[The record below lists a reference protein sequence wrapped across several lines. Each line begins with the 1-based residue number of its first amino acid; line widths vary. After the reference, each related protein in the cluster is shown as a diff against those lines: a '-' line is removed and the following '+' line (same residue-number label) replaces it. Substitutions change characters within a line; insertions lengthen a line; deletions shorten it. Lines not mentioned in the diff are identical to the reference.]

1 MYLIDKKIQMTCD
14 ALKTL
19 RVSPLYKI
27 DDFLYRETGYKTS
40 NVLPNPSTLEKFQ
53 NGVISEETH
62 YWFYKKIEAQPSQ
75 NGKQL
80 CLKLTDI
87 VPYNPQAITFVNG
100 KMVQGLDSYHDELPL
115 EFDKENEIYI
125 HLYTGWTTT
134 FITFGAQ
141 LCLIDEKVEQ
151 LYYDLSVP
159 FEAAMCLA
167 DTDENRIAILKELE
181 IAASYI
187 DFRSPYSKEFYDG
200 IDKAINYLAENFYN
214 GICGKSSSIVSCV
227 GQTHID
233 VAWLWVLEQTAEKVQ
248 RSFSSV
254 LSLMDAYPEFKFMQ
268 SQPQLYEYMKEHA
281 PEKYEELKKRVKEG
295 RWEAEGGMW
304 VEADT
309 NLTSGES
316 LVRQLMFGKRFMKE
330 EFGVDCKCLWLPD
343 VFGYS
348 AALPQIMKK
357 CGIKS
362 FVTSKLSWND
372 FNRMPYDIF
381 MWEGIDG
388 TEIFTYFLTAQQATK
403 DGEGV
408 TLTAYNGQIKPSYI
422 LGTWRRFQQKAYC
435 SDVMLSY
442 GWGDGGGGPTKEMLE
457 NQRRLS
463 YGLPG
468 FPKTQIDTLDNFISR
483 TYNSFCENAKK
494 LKRHPKWVGE
504 LYFEK
509 HRGTYTSIAK
519 IKKQNRK
526 CEFMYQALETLSVL
540 DSVLLNNT
548 YEQAYINK
556 AWKTMLLHQ
565 FHDVLPGSSIESVY
579 ERTDHDFTELMSSG
593 QEKIN
598 EKIENLSV
606 NVKTNGGVFVY
617 NPNAFNSSDVVDI
630 DGEKVYVEDI
640 PGMGYRVVTPAANKN
655 SVKVTNKTMENDFY
669 LITLDD
675 ACQIISLYD
684 KVNHREVVKPG
695 GLFNELQVFEDYP
708 YECDAWEINHYYKQK
723 MWPINNVDET
733 KIISEG
739 ARTGLKIT
747 RNYLNSQIVQ
757 TIFLYENIG
766 RIDFDT
772 TIDWHEEHQLLKASF
787 PVDVHANEAVYDIQF
802 GNISRPTHENT
813 TWDKAR
819 FEVCAHKWADIFD
832 GSYGMSLINDCKYGH
847 SAEGST
853 LKLSLLKCA
862 TYPYENADKGVHTF
876 KYAVYPHA
884 GSFKEAQTAK
894 VAQLFNK
901 PLMAKTMA
909 AQDGS
914 LPDNYSLISCKNENI
929 LIDTVKKAEDSDDII
944 VRLYEYF
951 DRRTKAEIAFGFNV
965 KKAFLCDMLENNIE
979 EISVCDNAAL
989 VDVSNYE
996 IVTLKLILDKQE
1008 S

>member
-14 ALKTL
+14 ALKAL
-19 RVSPLYKI
+19 RVSALYKI
-27 DDFLYRETGYKTS
+27 DDFLYKETGYKTS
-40 NVLPNPSTLEKFQ
+40 NVLPDPDTLEKFQ
-53 NGVISEETH
+53 NGVIGEETH
-62 YWFYKKIEAQPSQ
+62 YWFYKKIEAQPFQ
-75 NGKQL
+75 IGKQL

-100 KMVQGLDSYHDELPL
+100 KMAQGLDSYHDELPL
-115 EFDKENEIYI
+115 EFDQENEIYI

-134 FITFGAQ
+134 PITFGAQ
-141 LCLIDEKVEQ
+141 LCLIDKKVEQ

-159 FEAAMCLA
+159 FEAAMCF
-167 DTDENRIAILKELE
+167 DEIDENRIAILKELE

-187 DFRSPYSKEFYDG
+187 DLRSPYSEEFYRG
-200 IDKAINYLAENFYN
+200 VDKAIDYLSENFYN
-214 GICGKSSSIVSCV
+214 SICGKSNSTVSCI

-233 VAWLWVLEQTAEKVQ
+233 VAWLWELEQTMEKTQ

-254 LSLMDAYPEFKFMQ
+254 LSLMNTYPEFKFMQ
-268 SQPQLYEYMKEHA
+268 SQPQLYEYLKEHA
-281 PEKYEELKKRVKEG
+281 PEKYEELKERVKEG

-316 LVRQLMFGKRFMKE
+316 LVRQLMYGKRFMKE

-388 TEIFTYFLTAQQATK
+388 TEIFTYFLTAQETAK
-403 DGEGV
+403 NGKPV
-408 TLTAYNGQIKPSYI
+408 TLTAYNAIIKPSQV
-422 LGTWRRFQQKAYC
+422 LGTWRRFQQKPYLN
-435 SDVMLSY
+435 DVILSY

-468 FPKTQIDTLDNFISR
+468 FPKTKIDTLGNFLER
-483 TYNSFCENAKK
+483 AYNSFCDNSEK

-526 CEFMYQALETLSVL
+526 SELMYQSLETLSVV
-540 DSVLLNNT
+540 DSILLNST
-548 YEQAYINK
+548 YEKDFINS
-556 AWKTMLLHQ
+556 AWKIMLLHQ
-565 FHDVLPGSSIESVY
+565 FHDVLPGSSIKGVY
-579 ERTDHDFTELMSSG
+579 ERTDRDFTEILNKG
-593 QEKIN
+593 EEKIN
-598 EKIENLSV
+598 EKIERISSS
-606 NVKTNGGVFVY
+606 VKTNGGIFVY
-617 NPNAFNSSDVVDI
+617 NPNAFSSSDVVDI
-630 DGEKVYVEDI
+630 DGEKVYVENI
-640 PGMGYRVVTPAANKN
+640 PSMGYRVLGPSAIKN
-655 SVKVTNKTMENDFY
+655 SVKVTNRTMENDFY
-669 LITLDD
+669 MIKFDE

-684 KVNHREVVKPG
+684 KENHREVVKPG

-723 MWPINNVDET
+723 MWSIDNVVET
-733 KIISEG
+733 EIISEG
-739 ARTGLKIT
+739 ARVGLKIT
-747 RNYLNSQIVQ
+747 RKYINSQIVQ
-757 TIFLYENIG
+757 TIFLYEDIR
-766 RIDFDT
+766 RIDFET

-802 GNISRPTHENT
+802 GNITRPTHENT
-813 TWDKAR
+813 TWDRAR
-819 FEVCAHKWADIFD
+819 FEVCAHKWADISD
-832 GSYGMSLINDCKYGH
+832 GSYGLSLINDCKYGH

-853 LKLSLLKCA
+853 LKLSLLRCA
-862 TYPYENADKGVHTF
+862 TYPYANADKGVHTF
-876 KYAVYPHA
+876 KYAIYPHA
-884 GSFKEAQTAK
+884 GSFKEAETAK

-901 PLMAKTMA
+901 PLMAKVMK
-909 AQDGS
+909 AQDGV
-914 LPDNYSLISCKNENI
+914 LTDNYSLISCKNENI
-929 LIDTVKKAEDSDDII
+929 LIDTVKKAEDSEDII

-951 DRRTKAEIAFGFNV
+951 DRRTRAEIAFGV
-965 KKAFLCDMLENNIE
+965 KVKQVFLCDMLENNIKE
-979 EISVCDNAAL
+979 LAVCDNVVNL
-989 VDVSNYE
+989 DVLNFE
-996 IVTLKLILDKQE
+996 IVTLKIILDKWKP
-1008 S
+1008 